1 MTAAGIVWSVITLLA
16 WGGASIFDKLALNS
30 MKGLSSLAA
39 VIIRMM
45 FAVLGVFIIAL
56 CTGNVDEVSDIKPI
70 TVLYLALS
78 GVFGAVIGQGAY
90 YYAAKSGQV
99 SKIVAFTAGY
109 PLVTVVLAI
118 AFLHEPLTWRK
129 IAATAMIV
137 GGLIILALSREA
149 PEKQEPA
156 AAVEPGGPPCAG
168 G

>member
-56 CTGNVDEVSDIKPI
+56 CMGNVDEVFAIKPI

-78 GVFGAVIGQGAY
+78 AVFGAVIGQGAY

-99 SKIVAFTAGY
+99 SRIVAFTAGY

-129 IAATAMIV
+129 IAATALIV
-137 GGLIILALSREA
+137 TGLIILASSRDVSETQTSA
-149 PEKQEPA
+149 TTA
-156 AAVEPGGPPCAG
+156 EPGERPCAG
-168 G
+168 A

>member
-16 WGGASIFDKLALNS
+16 WGGAAIFDKLALNS

-56 CTGNVDEVSDIKPI
+56 CMGNVDEVFAIKPI

-90 YYAAKSGQV
+90 YYATSTGQV

-109 PLVTVVLAI
+109 PLVTVLLAI
-118 AFLHEPLTWRK
+118 VFLREPLSWDK
-129 IAATAMIV
+129 IVATVMIV
-137 GGLIILALSREA
+137 AGLVILASFRDVSA
-149 PEKQEPA
+149 KQMPA
-156 AAVEPGGPPCAG
+156 TTAEPGERPCAG
-168 G
+168 A

>member
-1 MTAAGIVWSVITLLA
+1 MSAAGIVWSVITLLA

-56 CTGNVDEVSDIKPI
+56 WMGNVDEVRTIKPM

-90 YYAAKSGQV
+90 YYATSTGQV

-109 PLVTVVLAI
+109 PLVTVVLAM
-118 AFLHEPLTWRK
+118 AFLREPLTWNS
-129 IAATAMIV
+129 IVATVMIV
-137 GGLIILALSREA
+137 AGLIILASFRDVSS
-149 PEKQEPA
+149 KQTSATA
-156 AAVEPGGPPCAG
+156 AEPGERPCAG
-168 G
+168 A